1 MELNNFVQT
10 YLTKE
15 VIKQTTRGYY
25 YRLIDGK
32 RQKINQGEIP
42 DDCVVVCNSSSAYR
56 GYVGWKLWVKDPNN
70 KYFDIY
76 NVDASARLAAGW
88 DIRLNGYDIN
98 KNDGT
103 SPIYV
108 GTRHYADKTTIDI
121 IYNLGSKQLEGC
133 RRTVYWNNGKLPIE
147 VFDNDPSMRDKE
159 QMGIR
164 SFYCF
169 STTEN
174 QHRPCIY
181 TPTASDNWA
190 RRPFPSDICQIISDV
205 YDLTKFKKAFPKGI
219 EMPQDLVNF
228 CKFSDQALERH
239 IKTRKNNEDSIAAY
253 KEVAANFEAAG
264 TAVKIKDKIYFNRD
278 NFQLFVQNL
287 TTNTLV
293 CYSDFYHTAVKSAVP
308 KNGAIYDIYLGDN
321 NNVFPFKGCYDA
333 KGNKISLA
341 ECFGDRSN
349 IVHFFE
355 YFKYPMNI
363 SIVLQLFTI
372 RDKYAKILELA
383 IKSKHEFLVA
393 HILWKHLL
401 EKERYDQKA
410 SWDQRNYLCF
420 DGTKTNLPEMLN
432 INKYLINQLKNIP
445 LSYYISKIRFYIH
458 LATILNNLSLEDF
471 IEIYSLYNNR
481 SDSLETGEDDFVLR
495 LWAKDGLKIFKQRF
509 AKYNQVFGP
518 YKDYLNMREQLK
530 TLSVTEPT
538 VVFNPSEWPIFPE
551 SAVKHVT
558 LYSERRWYGDDNAMG
573 ATIISYTRWHMQNVK
588 CTVLSQ
594 TNEQAIVELDMD
606 PAHHLLYLEHELTSI
621 FNVYRDK
628 IRNEAFKQSI
638 ERLKRYEFSDDKLSV
653 VAPTQASDLTTEG
666 AVLHHCVGSFINAVA
681 DNKEN
686 VVFIRRNDLLDKPY
700 YTMAISPSGNI
711 EQVHCV
717 YNGDLTTEGQEYA
730 YERSQLEVYKEKFDL
745 IKFLKQWVSAMNKK
759 GIAINPNTIRPR
771 YGALGARN

>member
-1 MELNNFVQT
+1 MELSNFVKN

-15 VIKQTTRGYY
+15 VIKQTTSGYY
-25 YRLIDGK
+25 YRMINGK
-32 RQKINQGEIP
+32 RQKITYAEIP
-42 DDCVVVCNSSSAYR
+42 DDCVVVCNSSSAYQ
-56 GYVGWKLWVKDPNN
+56 GDVGWKLWVKDPNN

-76 NVDASARLAAGW
+76 NVDASAKLADGW
-88 DIRLNGYDIN
+88 DIRLNGYNTN
-98 KNDGT
+98 KDNGT
-103 SPIYV
+103 NLIYV

-121 IYNLGSKQLEGC
+121 IYNLVSKQLEGC
-133 RRTVYWNNGKLPIE
+133 RRAVYWNNGKLPIE

-159 QMGIR
+159 QIGIR
-164 SFYCF
+164 SFYYF
-169 STTEN
+169 QTTVNEK
-174 QHRPCIY
+174 RISVRSPSLY
-181 TPTASDNWA
+181 DNWSCRDYA
-190 RRPFPSDICQIISDV
+190 TDICQIISDV
-205 YDLTKFKKAFPKGI
+205 YDLTKFKKAFPQGI
-219 EMPQDLVNF
+219 TTPRDLVNF
-228 CKFSDQALERH
+228 CKFSDQDLERR
-239 IKTRKNNEDSIAAY
+239 IKTRKNNEDSIAEY

-293 CYSDFYHTAVKSAVP
+293 CYSDFYHTAVRSAVP
-308 KNGAIYDIYLGDN
+308 TNGAIDDLYLGDN
-321 NNVFPFKGCYDA
+321 LNVFPFKGCYDA

-349 IVHFFE
+349 VVHFFE

-410 SWDQRNYLCF
+410 SWNQRGHLCF
-420 DGTKTNLPEMLN
+420 DSTKTNLPEMLN
-432 INKYLINQLKNIP
+432 INKYSINQLKNMP
-445 LSYYISKIRFYIH
+445 LSYHISKIRFYIH
-458 LATILNNLSLEDF
+458 LADIFNNLSLEDF
-471 IEIYSLYNNR
+471 IEIYSSYNG
-481 SDSLETGEDDFVLR
+481 SYSFDPEEYDFVLR
-495 LWAKDGLKIFKQRF
+495 LWAKNGLKIFKQRF
-509 AKYNQVFGP
+509 AKYNQIAGP

-530 TLSVTEPT
+530 ERSATDPT
-538 VVFNPSEWPIFPE
+538 VVFNPNEWPIFPE

-558 LYSERRWYGDDNAMG
+558 LYSERRWYSGDNIME

-588 CTVLSQ
+588 YTVLSQ
-594 TNEQAIVELDMD
+594 TNEQAIIELDMD
-606 PAHHLLYLEHELTSI
+606 PAHHLLYLEQELTSV
-621 FNVYRDK
+621 FNIYRDK
-628 IRNEAFKQSI
+628 IKNEAFKQSI

-717 YNGDLTTEGQEYA
+717 YNGDLTAEGQEHA

-759 GIAINPNTIRPR
+759 GVAINPNTIRPR
-771 YGALGARN
+771 YGALGAHN